1 MDSLDNNKKIE
12 ICDLVMHTQMPFR
25 YKLGLDKNITFGTE
39 IEFENARKESVR
51 YALSQKRN
59 LEKWKLVNEVSVES
73 ESEYGPCGG
82 ELVSPILND
91 NKKNWHQLRAACHL
105 IRQNLGLNLGKS
117 AAHIHIGANILNH
130 DITYVTNLVKLWTVY
145 EHVIYRFS
153 YGEDEY
159 ERKTIKQYGSP
170 LAPYFNEALLYLKKD
185 NPLKYFS
192 NFYDFF
198 ASFHNPSVIKASLC
212 FYNSDVNPKKEK
224 NTIEVRCPNGT
235 LNEKI
240 WQNNINFFT
249 KLMLYARSA
258 DFDDEFIENKLKN
271 FQRRTLTD
279 YREIYFDDAIELSNL
294 IFNDELDKLYFLKQY
309 LKVNEIN
316 FETIKT
322 KVIENK

>member
-1 MDSLDNNKKIE
+1 MESLDNNKKIE
-12 ICDLVMHTQMPFR
+12 ICDLVMHTQIPFR
-25 YKLGLDKNITFGTE
+25 YKLCLDKNITFGTE

-59 LEKWKLVNEVSVES
+59 LEKWKLVDEVSVEY
-73 ESEYGPCGG
+73 ESEYGTCGG
-82 ELVSPILND
+82 EVVSPILGD
-91 NKKNWHQLRAACHL
+91 NKKSWHQLRAACHL
-105 IRQNLGLNLGKS
+105 IRQNIGLNLGKS
-117 AAHIHIGANILNH
+117 ASHIHIGTNILKH
-130 DITYVTNLVKLWTVY
+130 DITYVTNLVKLWTIY

-153 YGEDEY
+153 YGEDEC
-159 ERKTIKQYGSP
+159 ERKTIRQYGSP
-170 LAPYFNEALLYLKKD
+170 LAPYFYEALLELNRN

-192 NFYDFF
+192 NFYEFF
-198 ASFHNPSVIKASLC
+198 SAFHNPYVTRSGLC
-212 FYNSDVNPKKEK
+212 FYNSDVNSKKEK

-249 KLMLYARSA
+249 KLMLYAA
-258 DFDDEFIENKLKN
+258 NDNFDNEFIDEKLKS
-271 FQRRTLTD
+271 FERRDLTD

-294 IFNDELDKLYFLKQY
+294 IFNDEVDKLYFLKQY
-309 LKVNEIN
+309 LKVNELN